1 MDSSMDKV
9 LTVIV
14 PVYNMEK
21 YIRQCLESLVI
32 GEVLDQI
39 EVLVVLDGS
48 KDGSAEIAYEF
59 VEQYPDTFRIIYKA
73 NGGHGSAINTGL
85 MMASGEYVKIL
96 DSDDWVE
103 RDAFCRLV
111 DCLETEGTDIVW
123 SNYYWVYEMD
133 GEKAIQYRD
142 PFPEVVYGKKYRF
155 KDIADKTFIKMHSM
169 TIRTELARQVGRK
182 IDENCYYVDVEFVM
196 YPITEVETIIFLD
209 EFVYMYR
216 LGRSGQSMSMEQ
228 MRRNHRNHEQV
239 LNSLLDFYDE
249 QKFRHLDQAHLDY
262 LEKGIARVGSS
273 HFKIYL
279 SFPCSGK
286 VFAMMKA
293 LDEKIR
299 EEYPDVYKKV
309 ENKVVWAIR
318 RSGYL
323 LYYPGHFC
331 MSLKEKKV

>member
-1 MDSSMDKV
+1 MRSESEEAGCQIRAYVRGRGMDSGMDKV

-21 YIRQCLESLVI
+21 YIRQYLESLVI

-39 EVLVVLDGS
+39 EVLDGS

-85 MMASGEYVKIL
+85 MMASDEYVKIL

-123 SNYYWVYEMD
+123 SNYYWVYEMN

-155 KDIADKTFIKMHSM
+155 RDIADKTFIKMHSM
-169 TIRTELARQVGRK
+169 TIRTEPARQAGRK
-182 IDENCYYVDVEFVM
+182 IDENCYCAGVEFVM
-196 YPITEVETIIFLD
+196 YPITEVEPSLSGTGGIKQGIRKSRIVLYSFYSDFSTSTSRELSSGIIIQNRTNSPSRHWK
-209 EFVYMYR
+209 EE
-216 LGRSGQSMSMEQ
+216 QSRIIMPCLM
-228 MRRNHRNHEQV
+228 
-239 LNSLLDFYDE
+239 
-249 QKFRHLDQAHLDY
+249 QA
-262 LEKGIARVGSS
+262 SNTS
-273 HFKIYL
+273 
-279 SFPCSGK
+279 
-286 VFAMMKA
+286 
-293 LDEKIR
+293 
-299 EEYPDVYKKV
+299 
-309 ENKVVWAIR
+309 
-318 RSGYL
+318 
-323 LYYPGHFC
+323 
-331 MSLKEKKV
+331 